1 MVRKEIRLEVISPPP
16 QASIVKKTT
25 PPGTPLFEGGDSEDL
40 MCGSCGEI
48 LARNL
53 SVVTARENFVAPAHV
68 VVKCNCG
75 AHNLIGGGNTE

>member
-1 MVRKEIRLEVISPPP
+1 MVRKETRLEVVSPLPP
-16 QASIVKKTT
+16 ASIVKKAT
-25 PPGTPLFEGGDSEDL
+25 PPGTPLFEGEDSGDL

-48 LARNL
+48 IARNL
-53 SVVTARENFVAPAHV
+53 AVETARENFVAPARV